1 MNTPL
6 QFRDWKGEM
15 IDSPADLDTVVA
27 ALDDSSIVWSKGRVN
42 RRKVHQVRYCHQ
54 VKQFIKSKQIPCSNK
69 SVPTKDVAATVVDY
83 AHKIEADL
91 IMIMNKPGLNVSEYF
106 TGTDAQK
113 IVDQSPIP
121 VMTIQ
126 PMQRESLMH
135 FNTGY

>member
-1 MNTPL
+1 M
-6 QFRDWKGEM
+6 
-15 IDSPADLDTVVA
+15 
-27 ALDDSSIVWSKGRVN
+27 
-42 RRKVHQVRYCHQ
+42 
-54 VKQFIKSKQIPCSNK
+54 
-69 SVPTKDVAATVVDY
+69 AATVVDY